1 MTSAA
6 PRSASPRPCALCAVG
21 AKLTDG
27 ARGSAQAATC
37 SYQLYLPK
45 YSCVEVMEKRLRYA
59 VVNCMSID
67 TD

>member
-1 MTSAA
+1 M
-6 PRSASPRPCALCAVG
+6 AVKRLSLWS
-21 AKLTDG
+21 AKLTG
-27 ARGSAQAATC
+27 CGSAQAATC

-45 YSCVEVMEKRLRYA
+45 YSSVEVMEKRLRYA